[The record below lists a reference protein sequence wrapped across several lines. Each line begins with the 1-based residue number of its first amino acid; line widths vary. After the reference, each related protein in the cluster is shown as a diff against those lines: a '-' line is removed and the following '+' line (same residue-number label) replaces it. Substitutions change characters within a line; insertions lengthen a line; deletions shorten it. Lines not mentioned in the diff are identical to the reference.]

1 MIPQSSTASDL
12 HRYDLYFVES
22 DGLDDIPAVGDSI
35 RFNPGIATDL
45 SGAHPHDLNPW
56 VRIVGEQ
63 KTKISSTTLIS
74 VNPLD
79 DRLINSPTVTTHLI
93 EKNVTKDELMRTYGK
108 TWPHY

>member
-1 MIPQSSTASDL
+1 MLGDLFKFRYWRDGHLNELPMIPQSSTASDL

-22 DGLDDIPAVGDSI
+22 DGLDIPAVGDSI

-63 KTKISSTTLIS
+63 KLRF
-74 VNPLD
+74 PLL
-79 DRLINSPTVTTHLI
+79 RLFQ
-93 EKNVTKDELMRTYGK
+93 
-108 TWPHY
+108 